1 MMVSRHRERSAAIQT
16 TQLPATKNISG
27 VNMKTKLKILIILAL
42 LTCLLTACTGITVQE
57 HNIIVAGSTS
67 VQPYAEKLA
76 ELYMA
81 GNAGSVIDIQG
92 GGSSAGIT
100 AAETGTANIG
110 MSSRLLKEKE
120 QGLWS
125 IEIAKDGL
133 AIIIHPANQIDDLT
147 LEQIRSIYQGDIKN
161 WNELG
166 GDNKNIHVITRE
178 EGSGTRSAF
187 EDLVMDKNRI
197 KPKAIVQPSNG
208 SVRQQVSDD
217 KYAIGFISL
226 GLVDHQ
232 PGLKPVKA
240 IKIDGIEATRENVIN
255 ESYSLFRPF
264 LFVTE
269 EKPTGKTEQFI
280 EFVLSQEGQT
290 ILSKEGLIPTGDN

>member
-1 MMVSRHRERSAAIQT
+1 
-16 TQLPATKNISG
+16 
-27 VNMKTKLKILIILAL
+27 MKTKLKILIILAL